1 MDTFLF
7 DELGFGRSSADP
19 DNPNNPDNPDNPGV
33 TIKEED
39 VDFDQENGQSL
50 QGINWAFQE
59 EEDEKLIMGLTG
71 GHGEPGAGGMGMP
84 QEFAGFGDKE
94 IDQTGKAEDAIDFED
109 ISDSDLSDVGSD
121 SGRGAGISQVP
132 GLTEDEGTSHN
143 TDNMENLE
151 DLFGSDEHDV
161 LPSSPLAAETTAS
174 RLSGGLTMPTGLMF
188 SSTLTMPTASAAP
201 PTSTIPKVDTPVVK
215 DGDVSDDV
223 WNKMSFEEK
232 QQLNFPTYTPSIDK
246 WINQV
251 SKEDS
256 SGQKAP
262 ESKEELL
269 AQKFPHFK
277 KNKKLHFNKLFPEW
291 PAQYMYKQ
299 PPHKDRDPPEFVP
312 TKLELELE
320 ADSAKLFRIPV
331 TTSATQRV
339 TEDDDDWGLDTTE
352 GDSDKS
358 ESGESLVGGLTTD
371 EFTTICEEWDPS
383 AMSGTLIAHDSPTKV
398 RDEDMDDWD
407 KEFEELGHMGTTQK
421 FKPSLP
427 EVPMYDTF
435 CSGDYQKAARL
446 FGKRVRLDD
455 SDPYLL
461 LTRND
466 DSQRPS
472 KRLRVEEKTI
482 RMTNDQQRRD
492 VLHHFNISNDS
503 EYDALK
509 VNHKSKVRATLSNLA
524 VEHSLPA
531 LKLTFPFYRT
541 KVHGKPWEHHRKR
554 YDLEKIVKHAI
565 GVRKPAR
572 IRRKET
578 KGRSNQEIF
587 KTTRDLSLND
597 NSTAVLFEY
606 CEEFPIMMSN
616 FGMGSRVINYYRRKD
631 RNDEDK
637 IPKLDLGEGH
647 ALLPEDRSP
656 FSIFGTVDPGET
668 VPTLHNEMY
677 RAPIFKHEPRPTDF
691 LLGITTSALEG
702 PKFFLRK
709 IDHVYT
715 VGQTFPSLEVPG
727 PHARKVTN
735 TSKNR
740 LKMIAYRMMKKKET
754 QDVGLAEITPHVFE
768 KQDPQ
773 NRQKMKEFL
782 SYDRDRKTWVL
793 PEGQTLMDESAIR
806 SMIKPEDACLIE
818 AMQIGQQLLV
828 NAGYDPKDKLDDDEG
843 AEEPLVARMA
853 PWELTK
859 NFIDAS
865 AGKAMVALHGEGD
878 PTGQGLGFSFI
889 KTSMKGGYIN
899 AVQGP
904 MATSTDAIERE
915 RKANGGHSYNVKKQQ
930 DMYNKGIEDIWKRQ
944 KSTLSDPT
952 THEDTD
958 VLDTTNEDD
967 RFESRQP
974 DATPAPMDDGRS
986 QFSRLSAA
994 SRSGKKKLKITRK
1007 KVNEAGEVSTEV
1019 VILDDPVVIRNYL
1032 KQRREIEDKNR
1043 DVYSLQPTADA
1054 DDNREKQRLVDKELS
1069 RLLKNQDRRQIRE
1082 KQGKGKRKKAGAGPD
1097 ANGGASPPAADKT
1110 AGTTRKCANCG
1121 QVGHIKTNKSKCP
1134 LLNGTITT
1142 ANGGADHGGF
1152 GSFGATSAAPSAG
1165 TPSANE

>member
-7 DELGFGRSSADP
+7 DELGLGQSPADP
-19 DNPNNPDNPDNPGV
+19 DNSGV
-33 TIKEED
+33 AIKEEES
-39 VDFDQENGQSL
+39 DFDQDNGQAL
-50 QGINWAFQE
+50 QDVDWAFQE
-59 EEDEKLIMGLTG
+59 EEDDKLIQGLTG
-71 GHGEPGAGGMGMP
+71 GHGESGAGTGMGVP
-84 QEFAGFGDKE
+84 KEFATFLNKE
-94 IDQTGKAEDAIDFED
+94 IDQTGKADDAIDFED
-109 ISDSDLSDVGSD
+109 ISDSDLSDLGSD
-121 SGRGAGISQVP
+121 AGVDAGISQVP

-143 TDNMENLE
+143 TDNMESLE
-151 DLFGSDEHDV
+151 DLFGSDEHDI
-161 LPSSPLAAETTAS
+161 LPSSPIAVETSAS
-174 RLSGGLTMPTGLMF
+174 RLSAGLTMPTGLIV
-188 SSTLTMPTASAAP
+188 SGGLTMPS
-201 PTSTIPKVDTPVVK
+201 TSTVSVPLPAPKVEPKVLE
-215 DGDVSDDV
+215 DGEVSDDV
-223 WNKMSFEEK
+223 WNNMSFEER

-251 SKEDS
+251 SKEDL

-262 ESKEELL
+262 ENKDELL

-277 KNKKLHFNKLFPEW
+277 KYKTLYLNKLFPAW
-291 PAQYMYKQ
+291 PAEYMYKQ
-299 PPHKDRDPPEFVP
+299 PPHKDRDPPEFIP
-312 TKLELELE
+312 TKLDLELE
-320 ADSAKLFRIPV
+320 ADSAKLFKLPV
-331 TTSATQRV
+331 TTSAGSTNG
-339 TEDDDDWGLDTTE
+339 DDDWGLEATE
-352 GDSDKS
+352 DDSDNS
-358 ESGESLVGGLTTD
+358 ESGESLVGGYTMD
-371 EFTTICEEWDPS
+371 EFTAICVEWDPS
-383 AMSGTLIAHDSPTKV
+383 ALSSTLTTPAKVHD
-398 RDEDMDDWD
+398 EEMDDWD
-407 KEFEELGHMGTTQK
+407 KEFKELEQAQELVK

-427 EVPMYDTF
+427 EIPMFDTF
-435 CSGDYQKAARL
+435 PSDDYLRATR
-446 FGKRVRLDD
+446 FYGKRVRLDE

-461 LTRND
+461 LAVDD
-466 DSQRPS
+466 DSRRPP
-472 KRLRVEEKTI
+472 KRLRHEEKTV
-482 RMTNDQQRRD
+482 RMANGQQRRD
-492 VLHHFNISNDS
+492 VLHHFNMSNDS

-541 KVHGKPWEHHRKR
+541 KVQGKPWEHHRKR
-554 YDLEKIVKHAI
+554 FDLEKIVKHAI

-637 IPKLDLGEGH
+637 MPKLDLGEGH

-656 FSIFGTVDPGET
+656 FAIFGTVDPGEM

-691 LLGITTSALEG
+691 LLGITTSSLEG

-727 PHARKVTN
+727 PHARRVTN

-782 SYDRDRKTWVL
+782 TYHREKKTWVL
-793 PEGQTLMDESAIR
+793 PKDQTLMDESAIR

-828 NAGYDPKDKLDDDEG
+828 NAGYDPKDKLDDDDG
-843 AEEPLVARMA
+843 VEEPLVARMA

-944 KSTLSDPT
+944 KITLSDPT

-967 RFESRQP
+967 RFDSRQP

-986 QFSRLSAA
+986 QFSRLSTA
-994 SRSGKKKLKITRK
+994 SRSGKKKKLKITRK
-1007 KVNEAGEVSTEV
+1007 KLNEAGEIITET
-1019 VILDDPVVIRNYL
+1019 VILNDPVVIRNYL

-1043 DVYSLQPTADA
+1043 DVYSLQPTGDA
-1054 DDNREKQRLVDKELS
+1054 DENRERQKLVEKELS

-1082 KQGKGKRKKAGAGPD
+1082 KQGKGKRKKGSANAD
-1097 ANGGASPPAADKT
+1097 ANAGASPPAGADKST

-1152 GSFGATSAAPSAG
+1152 GSFGATSVGPSAG

>member
-1 MDTFLF
+1 MESTYD
-7 DELGFGRSSADP
+7 DLGLGPEPDPTDPDNLGINIKEEEADP
-19 DNPNNPDNPDNPGV
+19 DQDD
-33 TIKEED
+33 D
-39 VDFDQENGQSL
+39 DFLKNID
-50 QGINWAFQE
+50 WAAQE
-59 EEDEKLIMGLTG
+59 EEDSKAIEKLAGNNGEMGIPSDLNYFINQ
-71 GHGEPGAGGMGMP
+71 P
-84 QEFAGFGDKE
+84 
-94 IDQTGKAEDAIDFED
+94 IDQTNKADDAIDFED
-109 ISDSDLSDVGSD
+109 ISDDDVASEYNFDG
-121 SGRGAGISQVP
+121 GAGISQVP
-132 GLTEDEGTSHN
+132 GLTEDEGTSHD
-143 TDNMENLE
+143 TECMD
-151 DLFGSDEHDV
+151 DLFGGGPDETDF
-161 LPSSPLAAETTAS
+161 PSSPPAAETTAVQ
-174 RLSGGLTMPTGLMF
+174 LSAGLTMPTGFTM
-188 SSTLTMPTASAAP
+188 SNTLTMPNPSAASSSL
-201 PTSTIPKVDTPVVK
+201 TMPKPKPKSKTQAAE
-215 DGDVSDDV
+215 DGGVSDEA
-223 WNKMSFEEK
+223 WNNMSFEER
-232 QQLNFPTYTPSIDK
+232 QQINFPTHTISIDK

-251 SKEDS
+251 SKDS

-262 ESKEELL
+262 ESQEELL

-277 KNKKLHFNKLFPEW
+277 KNKTLFFNKLFPAW
-291 PAQYMYKQ
+291 PAEYMYKQ
-299 PPHKDRDPPEFVP
+299 PAHKDRDPPEFVP
-312 TKLELELE
+312 TKLELEIE
-320 ADSAKLFRIPV
+320 ADSAKLFKIPDN
-331 TTSATQRV
+331 TLFTQKL
-339 TEDDDDWGLDTTE
+339 TNDDDDNNDDDQGLDATE
-352 GDSDKS
+352 GNSADS
-358 ESGESLVGGLTTD
+358 ESELSVVGGYTLG
-371 EFTTICEEWDPS
+371 EFTAICEEWDALP
-383 AMSGTLIAHDSPTKV
+383 AQPETLISKAPPAQIHE
-398 RDEDMDDWD
+398 EDMDEWD
-407 KEFEELGHMGTTQK
+407 REFIRDAEKEPPSK
-421 FKPSLP
+421 FQPGLP
-427 EVPMYDTF
+427 NIWKHETYCVD
-435 CSGDYQKAARL
+435 DYQRAARL
-446 FGKRVRLDD
+446 YGKRVRIDEG
-455 SDPYLL
+455 DPYIVV
-461 LTRND
+461 TRD
-466 DSQRPS
+466 EESQRPS
-472 KRLRVEEKTI
+472 KRIRIEEKTI
-482 RMTNDQQRRD
+482 RMASGQLRRD
-492 VLHHFNISNDS
+492 VLQHFNVSNDS

-509 VNHKSKVRATLSNLA
+509 VNHKNKVRATLSNLA

-541 KVHGKPWEHHRKR
+541 KVHGRPWEHHRKR
-554 YDLEKIVKHAI
+554 FDLEKIVKHAI

-637 IPKLDLGEGH
+637 IPKLELGEGH

-691 LLGITTSALEG
+691 LLGLNTSALEG
-702 PKFFLRK
+702 PKFFLRS
-709 IDHVYT
+709 IDYVYT

-735 TSKNR
+735 TSKSR
-740 LKMIAYRMMKKKET
+740 LKMIAYRMMKRKDT

-782 SYDRDRKTWVL
+782 SYDRERKTWVL
-793 PEGQTLMDESAIR
+793 PEGQTLMDESVIR
-806 SMIKPEDACLIE
+806 SMIRPEDACLIE
-818 AMQIGQQLLV
+818 SMQVGQQLLV
-828 NAGYDPKDKLDDDEG
+828 NAGYDPKDKIDDDEG
-843 AEEPLVARMA
+843 SNEPLLARMS

-878 PTGQGLGFSFI
+878 PTGQGMGFSFI

-904 MATSTDAIERE
+904 MATSTDAMERE

-944 KSTLSDPT
+944 KTTLSDPT
-952 THEDTD
+952 THDDTD
-958 VLDTTNEDD
+958 VLDTSNEDD
-967 RFESRQP
+967 RFDSRQAE
-974 DATPAPMDDGRS
+974 ATPAPMDDGRS
-986 QFSRLSAA
+986 QFSRLSAG
-994 SRSGKKKLKITRK
+994 SRSGKRKLKITRK
-1007 KVNEAGEVSTEV
+1007 KLNEADEIITET
-1019 VILDDPVVIRNYL
+1019 VILEDPVVIRNYIR
-1032 KQRREIEDKNR
+1032 QRREIEEKNR

-1054 DDNREKQRLVDKELS
+1054 DDNREKQKLVDKELS

-1082 KQGKGKRKKAGAGPD
+1082 KQGKGKRKKPS
-1097 ANGGASPPAADKT
+1097 ANSEANAGASPPSAADKAA

-1121 QVGHIKTNKSKCP
+1121 QVGHIKTNKTKCP

-1152 GSFGATSAAPSAG
+1152 GSFGASSAGPSAG

>member
-1 MDTFLF
+1 MDEFLF
-7 DELGFGRSSADP
+7 GELGPRQSPVD
-19 DNPNNPDNPDNPGV
+19 PDNPGV
-33 TIKEED
+33 TIKEEEADYDQDTGPSFMD
-39 VDFDQENGQSL
+39 VDWN
-50 QGINWAFQE
+50 NQE
-59 EEDEKLIMGLTG
+59 EEDDKLIQGLTG
-71 GHGEPGAGGMGMP
+71 GHGEPGVSGMGVP
-84 QEFAGFGDKE
+84 QDLATFLDKD

-109 ISDSDLSDVGSD
+109 ISDSDLSDLGSD
-121 SGRGAGISQVP
+121 AGVGAGISQVP

-143 TDNMENLE
+143 TDNGESYE
-151 DLFGSDEHDV
+151 DLFGSDEHDI
-161 LPSSPLAAETTAS
+161 LPSSPVATNNTAS
-174 RLSGGLTMPTGLMF
+174 QLSGGLTMPTGLIM
-188 SSTLTMPTASAAP
+188 SSTLTMPTPTAASASL
-201 PTSTIPKVDTPVVK
+201 PTPQAEAKALK
-215 DGDVSDDV
+215 DSEISDDV
-223 WNKMSFEEK
+223 WNKMSFEER
-232 QQLNFPTYTPSIDK
+232 QQINFPTYTPSIDK

-251 SKEDS
+251 SKEDA

-262 ESKEELL
+262 ENEDELL
-269 AQKFPHFK
+269 AQRFPHFK
-277 KNKKLHFNKLFPEW
+277 KNKTLSFNKLFPAW

-312 TKLELELE
+312 TKLELDLE
-320 ADSAKLFRIPV
+320 ADSAKLFKLPV

-339 TEDDDDWGLDTTE
+339 TDDDDDWGLDATE
-352 GDSDKS
+352 SDSDKS
-358 ESGESLVGGLTTD
+358 ESGESLVGGYTMN
-371 EFTTICEEWDPS
+371 EFYAICEEWDFGNSIPDDPPS
-383 AMSGTLIAHDSPTKV
+383 KAN
-398 RDEDMDDWD
+398 DEDMDDWD
-407 KEFEELGHMGTTQK
+407 KEFKEMEQAETAPK
-421 FKPSLP
+421 FRPGLP
-427 EVPMYDTF
+427 ELPMSDVIRPD
-435 CSGDYQKAARL
+435 DYLKAARL
-446 FGKRVRLDD
+446 YGKRVRIDD

-461 LTRND
+461 VTHSD
-466 DSQRPS
+466 ESQRQA
-472 KRLRVEEKTI
+472 KRLKLEEKTV
-482 RMTNDQQRRD
+482 RVASGQQRRD
-492 VLHHFNISNDS
+492 VLRHFNVSNDS

-541 KVHGKPWEHHRKR
+541 KVTGKPWEHHRKR
-554 YDLEKIVKHAI
+554 FDIEKIVKRAI

-691 LLGITTSALEG
+691 LLGITTSAAEG

-740 LKMIAYRMMKKKET
+740 LKMIAYRMIKKKET
-754 QDVGLAEITPHVFE
+754 LDVTLNEITPHVFE

-782 SYDRDRKTWVL
+782 VYDRDRKTWLL
-793 PEGQTLMDESAIR
+793 PADQTMMDESAIR

-828 NAGYDPKDKLDDDEG
+828 NAGYDPKDKNDDDEG

-904 MATSTDAIERE
+904 MATSTDAMERE

-944 KSTLSDPT
+944 KTTLSDPT

-967 RFESRQP
+967 RFDSRQP

-1007 KVNEAGEVSTEV
+1007 KLNEAGETVTEV

-1043 DVYSLQPTADA
+1043 DVYSLQPTANA
-1054 DDNREKQRLVDKELS
+1054 DENRERQKLVEKELS

-1082 KQGKGKRKKAGAGPD
+1082 KQGKGKRKKGAANSD
-1097 ANGGASPPAADKT
+1097 ANGAASPPSAADKAT

-1152 GSFGATSAAPSAG
+1152 GSFGAPSAG

>member
-1 MDTFLF
+1 MDEFLF
-7 DELGFGRSSADP
+7 DELGHGQSSVDP
-19 DNPNNPDNPDNPGV
+19 DNLGV

-39 VDFDQENGQSL
+39 ADFGEDNGQSL
-50 QGINWAFQE
+50 EGINWAFQE
-59 EEDEKLIMGLTG
+59 EEDEKLIQGLTG
-71 GHGEPGAGGMGMP
+71 GHGGPGADGSGVP
-84 QEFAGFGDKE
+84 RDLAAFADKH
-94 IDQTGKAEDAIDFED
+94 IDQSGKADDAIDFED
-109 ISDSDLSDVGSD
+109 ISDSDLSDFGSD
-121 SGRGAGISQVP
+121 AGAGAGISQVP

-143 TDNMENLE
+143 TDNLENFE
-151 DLFGSDEHDV
+151 DLFGSDEHDI
-161 LPSSPLAAETTAS
+161 LPSSPVAPEATATP
-174 RLSGGLTMPTGLMF
+174 LTGGLTMPTGHMV
-188 SSTLTMPTASAAP
+188 SSTLNMTAASAT
-201 PTSTIPKVDTPVVK
+201 PTPISIPELQVNTQPAKE
-215 DGDVSDDV
+215 GDVSDEA
-223 WNKMSFEEK
+223 WSKMSFEERR
-232 QQLNFPTYTPSIDK
+232 QLNFPTYDPTIDK
-246 WINQV
+246 WI
-251 SKEDS
+251 
-256 SGQKAP
+256 GQIPMNKKKKAP
-262 ESKEELL
+262 QSKEELL
-269 AQKFPHFK
+269 AQAFPTFK
-277 KNKKLHFNKLFPEW
+277 EHKRLQFNKLFPEW
-291 PAQYMYKQ
+291 PARYMYKE
-299 PPHKDRDPPEFVP
+299 PPHKEREPPVFMP
-312 TKLELELE
+312 TKVDLEILT
-320 ADSAKLFRIPV
+320 DSAKLFRIPI
-331 TTSATQRV
+331 TAPAPQRI
-339 TEDDDDWGLDTTE
+339 TDSDDDEDWGADDLE
-352 GDSDKS
+352 GGSNNS
-358 ESGESLVGGLTTD
+358 ESGESLVGGLTMD
-371 EFTTICEEWDPS
+371 EFTAICQEWDTPLF
-383 AMSGTLIAHDSPTKV
+383 APEEPTAN
-398 RDEDMDDWD
+398 DHEEDMDDWD
-407 KEFEELGHMGTTQK
+407 KEFQDLEHVKPPPK
-421 FKPSLP
+421 FQPSLP
-427 EVPMYDTF
+427 ELPTFDTF
-435 CSGDYQKAARL
+435 RSGDYHGAARQY
-446 FGKRVRLDD
+446 GKRVRLDP

-461 LTRND
+461 LVRNE
-466 DSQRPS
+466 DSQRSS
-472 KRLRVEEKTI
+472 KRQKLEERTV
-482 RMTNDQQRRD
+482 RMSNGTARRD
-492 VLHHFNISNDS
+492 VLHFFNISNDS

-509 VNHKSKVRATLSNLA
+509 VNHKSKVRATLSNLS

-541 KVHGKPWEHHRKR
+541 KVHGKPWEHHRKKF
-554 YDLEKIVKHAI
+554 DIEKIVKHAI

-637 IPKLDLGEGH
+637 VPKLDLGEGH

-656 FSIFGTVDPGET
+656 FAIFGTVDPGEM

-691 LLGITTSALEG
+691 LLGITTSASEG
-702 PKFFLRK
+702 PKFFVRK

-754 QDVGLAEITPHVFE
+754 QDVSLTEITPHVFE

-782 SYDRDRKTWVL
+782 TYDRDRKTWVL

-818 AMQIGQQLLV
+818 AMQIGQQLLA
-828 NAGYDPKDKLDDDEG
+828 NAGYDPKDKDDDDEG
-843 AEEPLVARMA
+843 AEEPLIARMA

-944 KSTLSDPT
+944 KTTLSDAT
-952 THEDTD
+952 RHEDTD

-994 SRSGKKKLKITRK
+994 SRSGRRKIKITRK
-1007 KVNEAGEVSTEV
+1007 KRNEAGETITEV

-1032 KQRREIEDKNR
+1032 KQRREIDDKNR

-1054 DDNREKQRLVDKELS
+1054 DDNREKQKLVDKELS

-1082 KQGKGKRKKAGAGPD
+1082 KQGKGKRKKAGANLE
-1097 ANGGASPPAADKT
+1097 ANGGTSPPSAADKS

-1134 LLNGTITT
+1134 LLNGTMPT
-1142 ANGGADHGGF
+1142 ANGGSDHGGF
-1152 GSFGATSAAPSAG
+1152 GAFGASSAGPSAG
-1165 TPSANE
+1165 TPTANE